1 MSRNSY
7 LRTALFIDAFA
18 LAVFLSGCST
28 HGYRPPQVS
37 ITQLETFTRPAKEP
51 DCTMPVLY
59 DEPRSR
65 YRKIAIVEGWAGS
78 IDQQEE
84 LLAAIKRKACETGAD
99 ALLIIQ
105 QTSQTTNSLLDSG
118 EIQSGEEEPAKR
130 SGLDIATRRQMS
142 DHFTQ
147 QGERAYRGYYIDAAA
162 TIYVTPK

>member
-1 MSRNSY
+1 
-7 LRTALFIDAFA
+7 
-18 LAVFLSGCST
+18 
-28 HGYRPPQVS
+28 
-37 ITQLETFTRPAKEP
+37 
-51 DCTMPVLY
+51 MPVLH
-59 DEPRSR
+59 DEPKTK

-78 IDQQEE
+78 VDQQEE

-105 QTSQTTNSLLDSG
+105 ESSQTTNSLLDSG

-147 QGERAYRGYYIDAAA
+147 QGEAGYRGYYIDAAA
-162 TIYVTPK
+162 TIYVNPK

>member
-1 MSRNSY
+1 MNS
-7 LRTALFIDAFA
+7 ALLIGAFA
-18 LAVFLSGCST
+18 LVALLGGCAT

-51 DCTMPVLY
+51 DCSMPVLY
-59 DEPRSR
+59 DEPKSK

-78 IDQQEE
+78 VDQQTE
-84 LLAAIKRKACETGAD
+84 LLEAIKRKACETGAD

-118 EIQSGEEEPAKR
+118 EIQSGDEEPAKR

-162 TIYVTPK
+162 TIYVQPK